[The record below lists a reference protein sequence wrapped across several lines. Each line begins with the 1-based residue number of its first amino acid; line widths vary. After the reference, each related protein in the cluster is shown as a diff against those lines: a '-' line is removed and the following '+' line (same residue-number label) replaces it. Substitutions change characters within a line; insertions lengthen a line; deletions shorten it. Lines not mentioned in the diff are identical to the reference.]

1 MHMIIIYFVVDY
13 HITLGDNLYMFRRNL
28 TPRLL
33 EALADTPAV
42 LVNGARQTGKS
53 TLVQDAEVAG
63 KQRQYLTFDDPGV
76 LAAAKADPNGFVA
89 GLSLPVTLDEVQH
102 APEIFPVLKA
112 AIDRKRQPGQFLLTG
127 SANVLLLPKIS
138 ESLAGRMEILTL
150 WPFSQ
155 GEMADRRDSLVDA
168 LFSPQFRPS
177 AAPAATPQ
185 RGELLQKVL
194 TGGYPPAVERTSSA
208 RRAAW
213 FRSYVATILQRD
225 VRDLASVADL
235 TALPRLLSV
244 IATRAGSLLNFAD
257 ISRTASLP
265 QTTLKRYFAL
275 LEATYLVQLLR
286 PWARNLGK
294 RVILTP
300 KVYLNDTG
308 LLAYLLGVTTERLK
322 TEMNLAGTF
331 FENFVVMELLKQA
344 AWSETQS
351 EIFYW
356 RTASGQEVDVVL
368 EDRAG
373 RVVGIEVKASATL
386 GRNDVRG
393 LDALAKA
400 VGKNWVRGVVL
411 YTGMTVIPFSENLHG
426 IPLNR
431 LWEI

>member
-1 MHMIIIYFVVDY
+1 
-13 HITLGDNLYMFRRNL
+13 MFRRNL

-53 TLVQDAEVAG
+53 TLVQDAEVVG
-63 KQRQYLTFDDPGV
+63 EQRQYLTFDDPGL

-89 GLSLPVTLDEVQH
+89 GLSLPVTLDEVQL
-102 APEIFPVLKA
+102 APEIFPALKA

-138 ESLAGRMEILTL
+138 ESLAGRIEILTL

-155 GEMADRRDSLVDA
+155 GEMAGRRDGLIDA
-168 LFSPQFRPS
+168 LYSPQFRPT
-177 AAPAATPQ
+177 AARAATTQ
-185 RGELLQKVL
+185 RDELLYKALV
-194 TGGYPPAVERTSSA
+194 GGYPTAVERPSA
-208 RRAAW
+208 TRREAW

-225 VRDLASVADL
+225 VRDLANVADL

-257 ISRTASLP
+257 ISRTVSLP

-275 LEATYLVQLLR
+275 LEATYLVQQLR

-294 RVILTP
+294 RVIQTP

-308 LLAYLLGVTTERLK
+308 LLAYLLGLTVERLK
-322 TEMNLAGTF
+322 TETNLVGPLL
-331 FENFVVMELLKQA
+331 ENFVVMELFKQA
-344 AWSETQS
+344 AWSETQP

-356 RTASGQEVDVVL
+356 RTASGQEVDIVL

-393 LDALAKA
+393 LDALSKA

-411 YTGMTVIPFSENLHG
+411 YTGTTVIPFSENLHG
-426 IPLNR
+426 IPLSL
-431 LWEI
+431 LWEG

>member
-1 MHMIIIYFVVDY
+1 
-13 HITLGDNLYMFRRNL
+13 MFRRNL

-53 TLVQDAEVAG
+53 TLVQDAEVVG
-63 KQRQYLTFDDPGV
+63 KQRQYLTFDDPGL

-89 GLSLPVTLDEVQH
+89 GLPLPVTLDEVQH

-155 GEMADRRDSLVDA
+155 GEMAGRRDGLIDG
-168 LFSPQFRPS
+168 LFSPQFRPT
-177 AAPAATPQ
+177 AARAATPQ
-185 RGELLQKVL
+185 RDELLQKALV
-194 TGGYPPAVERTSSA
+194 GGYPSAVERSSA
-208 RRAAW
+208 TRREAW

-225 VRDLASVADL
+225 VRDLANVADL

-257 ISRTASLP
+257 ISRTVSLP

-294 RVILTP
+294 RVIQTP

-308 LLAYLLGVTTERLK
+308 LLAYLLGLTVDRLK
-322 TEMNLAGTF
+322 AETNLVGPL
-331 FENFVVMELLKQA
+331 FENFVVMELFKQA
-344 AWSETQS
+344 AWSETQP

-356 RTASGQEVDVVL
+356 RTASGQEVDIVL

-393 LDALAKA
+393 LDALSKA

-411 YTGMTVIPFSENLHG
+411 YTGTSVIPFAENLHG
-426 IPLNR
+426 IPLSG
-431 LWEI
+431 LWEN